1 MLQMQ
6 IKDRSED
13 NQDNQLTRFFNED
26 SQLTRFFNFLKD
38 IKK

>member
-1 MLQMQ
+1 MQ
-6 IKDRSED
+6 TKDRSED